1 MKLKAS
7 HHWRTDGTIVIEIR
21 DHDAKKSMPRKNPFS
36 DNVLAYG
43 MRHPQIAVL
52 VTTMDLPRG
61 TSKDEVKVVKKNL
74 IMAFEAQ
81 MNEVSR

>member
-21 DHDAKKSMPRKNPFS
+21 DHDAKQNMLPKNTHLPS
-36 DNVLAYG
+36 VTYG
-43 MRHPQIAVL
+43 VFHPQVNAL

-61 TSKDEVKVVKKNL
+61 TPKADVKLAKKSL
-74 IMAFEAQ
+74 IMAMEVQ